1 MQWFIDLRTSM
12 KLMLAY
18 GLIVL
23 LMAALIAIAGNGMTS
38 IARSQEIARF
48 AEQVETGLNA
58 NRATVLAMLGDT
70 DPASLRKSQESISQ
84 QREHDN
90 GLLATLLDAAKRSG
104 SADFVARVEAFKGP
118 RADYANTRDRQV
130 IPLLLQGKQEEAR
143 ALAVGQQETE
153 YLRLR
158 GLSRAL
164 GDAAVVQAASE
175 TRNTMTRLLV
185 LGAGAVAVA
194 ILVALLLA
202 RLIASPLLPISAVA
216 GRIAE
221 GDLTQ
226 DVRIPAR
233 RDEVGM
239 LAAAFAR
246 MTEGLREKAR
256 VAELIAQGDLSV
268 AVHRQSD
275 RDVLG
280 NAFATMVERLRA
292 VTMELAQGINVLSV
306 SASQISTSTSQLASG
321 ATETAVAISETTT
334 TVEEVRQTAEVS
346 SQKAKH
352 VSESAQRVA
361 DVAESGQR
369 STEEMTAGMERI
381 QHQMESIA
389 ESMMRLS
396 EQSQA
401 VSEIVATVEDL
412 AGQSK
417 LLAVNASIE
426 AVKAG
431 EYGKGFSVVAQ
442 EVKSLAEQSRQA
454 TARVRGI
461 LGEIQRATAA
471 AVLATE
477 QGTAA
482 VEAGARQ
489 SEQAAHSIQALSGSV
504 SEAAHAAVQIAAS
517 SHQQLV
523 GVDQVAT
530 AMDNIR
536 TASTQNV
543 ESARQ
548 LESAAVSIKDLGE
561 RLRTLAATYR
571 V

>member
-23 LMAALIAIAGNGMTS
+23 LMAALIAIAGNGMAS

-70 DPASLRKSQESISQ
+70 DPASLRKSQEAIRE
-84 QREHDN
+84 QRELDD
-90 GLLATLLDAAKRSG
+90 GLLATLRDAAGRSR
-104 SADFVARVEAFKGP
+104 SDDLMARVQAFAEP
-118 RADYANTRDRQV
+118 RVDYSATRDARI
-130 IPLLLQGKQEEAR
+130 IPLLLSGKQEEAR
-143 ALAVGQQETE
+143 ALALGQQQTQ

-158 GLSRAL
+158 SLSRAL
-164 GDAAVVQAASE
+164 GEAAIAQAAAE
-175 TRNTMTRLLV
+175 TRATMNRLLGV
-185 LGAGAVAVA
+185 GIVAVALA
-194 ILVALLLA
+194 ILVAFLLA
-202 RLIASPLLPISAVA
+202 RLIASPLLPISAA
-216 GRIAE
+216 AERIAE

-233 RDEVGM
+233 RDEVGV

-268 AVHRQSD
+268 IVRRESE

-280 NAFATMVERLRA
+280 NAFATMVARLRE
-292 VTMELAQGINVLSV
+292 VTAELAQGINVLSV
-306 SASQISTSTSQLASG
+306 SATQISTSTSQLASG

-361 DVAESGQR
+361 DVAETGQR
-369 STEEMTAGMERI
+369 STEDMMAGMERI
-381 QHQMESIA
+381 QQQMESIA

-401 VSEIVATVEDL
+401 VGEIVATVEDL

-489 SEQAAHSIQALSGSV
+489 SEQAAHSIHALSGSV

-536 TASTQNV
+536 TASMQNV